1 MALIRR
7 VVEKSS
13 FFLVLSLETSLI
25 KTVLTPISAKM
36 VRMAARLVMYENVP
50 QAATPRILAAKNM
63 MITLKNLPVTSPK
76 DSQRVFLAMVC
87 DVVLFL
93 NKKFRS
99 LDLLSLFWDMM
110 VYNL

>member
-1 MALIRR
+1 
-7 VVEKSS
+7 
-13 FFLVLSLETSLI
+13 
-25 KTVLTPISAKM
+25 
-36 VRMAARLVMYENVP
+36 
-50 QAATPRILAAKNM
+50 M